1 MSQCV
6 FLRFAPTNPPAKPTS
21 AVAREHP
28 PERRNLCADLL
39 RLAVFVCFRERVHHT
54 RHARAPTAGHVRHAS
69 PNNRNFG
76 NQSAEVRATECARGS
91 GTPDHP
97 CAPRGGTASKIE
109 GAGGA
114 RKKKRHR
121 KLQKQHK
128 PDTEKPLVFIQ
139 CFKRHSTLLE
149 WRHGA
154 LTATHRNETQTA
166 TRGRASQNNN
176 GQQRAA
182 RAARRMRSTG
192 TDAERSAQGV
202 VRPCSAG
209 FCWVDPWARAQIE
222 KT

>member
-1 MSQCV
+1 MRRSPQASGIR
-6 FLRFAPTNPPAKPTS
+6 LLSRTRAP
-21 AVAREHP
+21 HP
-28 PERRNLCADLL
+28 SR
-39 RLAVFVCFRERVHHT
+39 
-54 RHARAPTAGHVRHAS
+54 ARAYRGACPTRKPKQSKFRKSIGRGPSYGVRKGKRYPRPPLRTAGRHGEQ
-69 PNNRNFG
+69 NR
-76 NQSAEVRATECARGS
+76 RRGRR
-91 GTPDHP
+91 T
-97 CAPRGGTASKIE
+97 
-109 GAGGA
+109 
-114 RKKKRHR
+114 KKKRHR
-121 KLQKQHK
+121 KLQKQYK

-222 KT
+222 KS